1 MPQVVI
7 DATFVNKAAKL
18 LKKHPGRVERVQR
31 TLGLLAVDPL
41 DPVVRT
47 KKYDKQLDIW
57 QSYIEQG
64 TGSSN
69 GRCTVP
75 VMMAGAVDHTR
86 PLECPG
92 CQACRCRC
100 LNATR
105 FLCR

>member
-64 TGSSN
+64 TPSAWRIWWHWHPIAEDTIVILSFG
-69 GRCTVP
+69 P
-75 VMMAGAVDHTR
+75 H
-86 PLECPG
+86 P
-92 CQACRCRC
+92 
-100 LNATR
+100 
-105 FLCR
+105 

>member
-64 TGSSN
+64 TPSARRIWWHPGPIRLAEPRRSLPT
-69 GRCTVP
+69 GERHP
-75 VMMAGAVDHTR
+75 TR
-86 PLECPG
+86 RTE
-92 CQACRCRC
+92 RVSW
-100 LNATR
+100 
-105 FLCR
+105 